1 MAVLFELRTAYE
13 FILSASETSRQ
24 TLRLENAVLSCC
36 FAKCTEIFIA
46 ENIKLRGGPFD
57 LRGGGS
63 GGFEKKIPAKP
74 LQSKTESCN
83 TNGYKKECMDSSK
96 NIAYTTGQW
105 EKNSCSN

>member
-24 TLRLENAVLSCC
+24 TLRLKNAVLSCC

-57 LRGGGS
+57 LRGG
-63 GGFEKKIPAKP
+63 EWKI
-74 LQSKTESCN
+74 
-83 TNGYKKECMDSSK
+83 
-96 NIAYTTGQW
+96 
-105 EKNSCSN
+105 